1 MRILFLK
8 KKKIIKKRE
17 KKISLM
23 TGRCQ
28 SHKKIFT
35 IKKSPFLIDEF
46 HIRILVHRWTR
57 PTSRYIINVIRW
69 LKCYQT
75 LEARP

>member
-1 MRILFLK
+1 MRILFFQK
-8 KKKIIKKRE
+8 KNYKKRE
-17 KKISLM
+17 KKICVM

-28 SHKKIFT
+28 SHKKYFT

-46 HIRILVHRWTR
+46 HIRTLVHRW
-57 PTSRYIINVIRW
+57 TSRYIINVIMW